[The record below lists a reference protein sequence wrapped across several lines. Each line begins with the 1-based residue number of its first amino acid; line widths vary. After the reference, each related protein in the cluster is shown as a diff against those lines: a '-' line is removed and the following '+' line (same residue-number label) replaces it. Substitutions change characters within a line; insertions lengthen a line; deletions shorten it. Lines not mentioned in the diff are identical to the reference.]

1 MTIDSSIRSKAVRHL
16 RRRDPVIRAVI
27 DRVGPFTL
35 ELHSKRFATVVYSI
49 ISQQVSMAAAA
60 SIRRRVLD
68 LVSGKLTPTMLAAL
82 SDEQLRGAGVSP
94 QKLRYLR
101 DLTDKT
107 QAGHVRFARHHRLDD
122 AGVIEELIQV
132 KGIGVWTAQMF
143 LIFSLGRLDVLPSDD
158 LGIRTA
164 LRQLY
169 GLSDLPTRTQCEE
182 IAAPWRPYASVAS
195 WYCWRSLEKK
205 K

>member
-1 MTIDSSIRSKAVRHL
+1 MTIDSATRLKAVRHL

-27 DRVGPFTL
+27 DGVGPFTL
-35 ELHSKRFATVVYSI
+35 QLHSKRFATLVYSI

-68 LVSGKLTPTMLAAL
+68 LVSGTVTPTTLAAL
-82 SDEQLRGAGVSP
+82 NDDQLRGAGVSP

-101 DLTDKT
+101 DLTEKT
-107 QAGHVRFARHHRLDD
+107 QARAVRFARHHRLED
-122 AGVIEELIQV
+122 AAIVEELMQV

-164 LRQLY
+164 IRKLY
-169 GLSDLPTRTQCEE
+169 GLDDLPDRAQCEA

-205 K
+205 